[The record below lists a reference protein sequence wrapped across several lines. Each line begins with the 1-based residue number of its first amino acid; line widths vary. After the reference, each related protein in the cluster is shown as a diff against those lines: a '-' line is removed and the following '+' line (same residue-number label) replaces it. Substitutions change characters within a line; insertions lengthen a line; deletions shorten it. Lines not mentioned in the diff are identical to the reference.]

1 MRVDDVKKIYAKA
14 IFTVPEHLPD
24 LTLFQET
31 VKMGE
36 AFIIFHTYTNRQ
48 DCKLIS
54 NIKASRM
61 RNIGAQRSNEHFF
74 QPKW

>member
-48 DCKLIS
+48 D
-54 NIKASRM
+54 
-61 RNIGAQRSNEHFF
+61 
-74 QPKW
+74 